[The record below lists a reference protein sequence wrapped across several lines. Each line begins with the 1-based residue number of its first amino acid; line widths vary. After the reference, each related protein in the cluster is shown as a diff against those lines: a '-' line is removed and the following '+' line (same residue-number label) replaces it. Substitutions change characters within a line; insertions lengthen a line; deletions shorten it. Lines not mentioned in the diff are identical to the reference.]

1 MWKEGIP
8 LVTTKKKNLNST
20 APVSRKKKTKKK
32 SDMRDFRLFFV
43 YVDETA

>member
-8 LVTTKKKNLNST
+8 LVTTKKNLNPT
-20 APVSRKKKTKKK
+20 APVSRRKREKNKPDK
-32 SDMRDFRLFFV
+32 RDFRLYFV